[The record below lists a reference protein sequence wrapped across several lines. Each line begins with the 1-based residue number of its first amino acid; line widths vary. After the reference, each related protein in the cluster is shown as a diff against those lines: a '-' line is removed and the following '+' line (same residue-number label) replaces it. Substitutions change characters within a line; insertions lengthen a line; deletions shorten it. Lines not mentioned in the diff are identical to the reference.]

1 MIYYPAEGPVGLVE
15 FIMDPE
21 QASDAEEFNQAALPD
36 GEAAFEAEEAVST
49 AGGTPLGE
57 DTNNAALSDGQEA
70 LLSDEP
76 S

>member
-1 MIYYPAEGPVGLVE
+1 ME